1 MRLLAGSLVV
11 LLTGCATPYFS
22 TAGMAGYR
30 LQSGDCD
37 ATVYS
42 GRNVAEA
49 QIEGCGLKVT
59 VKGLTGQE
67 AQLKTLELLDRAI
80 P

>member
-1 MRLLAGSLVV
+1 
-11 LLTGCATPYFS
+11 
-22 TAGMAGYR
+22 MAGYR

-67 AQLKTLELLDRAI
+67 AQLKTLELLERTM